1 MDVKTLISE
10 GGPYSFLHFWG
21 HKPTPWHITKAC
33 LSQWYECVFT
43 VGEDIYSSAEQFMMA
58 EKARLM
64 GDRET
69 RALIMNTDDPREIKK
84 LGRKVRNFDSRLWDS
99 HKFDIVVN
107 GNYHKFSQNPELRDF
122 LVSTAG
128 KVLVEASPYDD
139 IWGIGLEASHP
150 DASDPSKWK
159 GTNLLGF
166 ALMQVRDML
175 MQI

>member
-1 MDVKTLISE
+1 
-10 GGPYSFLHFWG
+10 
-21 HKPTPWHITKAC
+21 
-33 LSQWYECVFT
+33 
-43 VGEDIYSSAEQFMMA
+43 MMA

-64 GDRET
+64 GDMDT
-69 RALIMNTDDPREIKK
+69 RTSILDTDDPRDIKK

-99 HKFDIVVN
+99 HKFDIVVK

-122 LVSTAG
+122 LISTAG

-150 DASDPSKWK
+150 DASNPSKWK

-175 MQI
+175 M

>member
-1 MDVKTLISE
+1 
-10 GGPYSFLHFWG
+10 
-21 HKPTPWHITKAC
+21 
-33 LSQWYECVFT
+33 
-43 VGEDIYSSAEQFMMA
+43 MMA

-69 RALIMNTDDPREIKK
+69 RALIMNTDVPREIKK

-107 GNYHKFSQNPELRDF
+107 GNYHKFSQNTEMRDI
-122 LVSTAG
+122 LISNAG
-128 KVLVEASPYDD
+128 IVLVETSPYDD

-166 ALMQVRDML
+166 ALMAVRDML
-175 MQI
+175 MQL

>member
-1 MDVKTLISE
+1 
-10 GGPYSFLHFWG
+10 
-21 HKPTPWHITKAC
+21 
-33 LSQWYECVFT
+33 
-43 VGEDIYSSAEQFMMA
+43 MMA

-107 GNYHKFSQNPELRDF
+107 GNYHKFSQNPEMRDF
-122 LVSTAG
+122 LISTAG

-150 DASDPSKWK
+150 VASDPSKWK

-166 ALMQVRDML
+166 ALMAVRDML

>member
-1 MDVKTLISE
+1 MNIKTLLSS
-10 GGPYSFLHFWG
+10 GGQHTFLHFWG
-21 HKPTPWHITKAC
+21 HRPTPWQTTKAC
-33 LSQWYECVFT
+33 LSQWYECVFI
-43 VGEDIYSSAEQFMMA
+43 VDGDIYSSAKQFMMA

-107 GNYHKFSQNPELRDF
+107 GNYHKFSQNPEMRDF
-122 LVSTAG
+122 LISTAG

-166 ALMQVRDML
+166 ALMAVRDML